1 MTEDSPLIDSEST
14 TEVDSIEAPEM
25 LLPDNTSD
33 FRFHAAYLAY
43 SEAWTKNT
51 ETTVRHELNELL
63 QALLKK
69 NNFPHFYQAINHYR
83 TPAEPLNRTRFK
95 AKKKRAW
102 RRSEA
107 KKTRLSRH
115 KK

>member
-1 MTEDSPLIDSEST
+1 MTEDSPLSDSESAAELET
-14 TEVDSIEAPEM
+14 IETPQM
-25 LLPDNTSD
+25 LLLDNPSD

-43 SEAWTKNT
+43 TEAWTNNV
-51 ETTVRHELNELL
+51 EPTVRQELNVLL
-63 QALLKK
+63 QTLHAED
-69 NNFPHFYQAINHYR
+69 NFPQFYQAINHYR
-83 TPAEPLNRTRFK
+83 TPAEPPSRTRFK

-107 KKTRLSRH
+107 KKSRLSRH

>member
-1 MTEDSPLIDSEST
+1 MTEDSSQADTESLVEIET
-14 TEVDSIEAPEM
+14 IEAPEM
-25 LLPDNTSD
+25 LLLDNLSD

-43 SEAWTKNT
+43 TEAWTNNV
-51 ETTVRHELNELL
+51 EPSVRHELNALL
-63 QALLKK
+63 QTLHAE
-69 NNFPHFYQAINHYR
+69 NNFPQFYQAINHYR
-83 TPAEPLNRTRFK
+83 TPAEPPSRTRFK

-107 KKTRLSRH
+107 KKSRLSRH